1 MEIIKKTIICD
12 CCKLEKPTQKVK
24 YPVLFLTEQTEGR
37 SVKPYISYQD
47 LDMCKDCMQVNITI
61 SGIGAM
67 GYNEYRSINNL
78 SKVWNDFSIKEDI

>member
-37 SVKPYISYQD
+37 SVKPYLSYQD
-47 LDMCKDCMQVNITI
+47 LDMCKECIQTTITI
-61 SGIGAM
+61 SGTGAM
-67 GYNEYRSINNL
+67 GYNEYKSISNI
-78 SKVWNDFSIKEDI
+78 SKVWDDFELKEKQ

>member
-1 MEIIKKTIICD
+1 MEVIKKTIICD

-47 LDMCKDCMQVNITI
+47 LDMCKDCMKVNITI
-61 SGIGAM
+61 AGTGAM
-67 GYNEYRSINNL
+67 GYNEYKSINNV
-78 SKVWNDFSIKEDI
+78 SKVWNDFEIEETK